1 MAEDSDEQSK
11 TEEPTQRRLDEAR
24 RQGDVAKSPD
34 LPPWAAMS
42 AAVAV
47 LAISGGSMARN
58 MVTALLPFVAHPDQ
72 FELEHGGAAGVARMA
87 AGAAW
92 PFLITV
98 MAAAAVAG
106 VAGNLVQTGFLWAPG
121 KLAPS
126 TEKISPLAGFK
137 RLFGLDG
144 WIQFLK
150 SIAKVVLIGVVCWL
164 ALKPRLDQMAGLS
177 LLDPMAMGPFMIDA
191 LKALFFA
198 VLGVLG
204 VGAIADWVLQRQR
217 FMARMRMSREDIK
230 EDLRQSEGDPHVKAR
245 QRQLRIQRAKR
256 RMMQKVPKATVV
268 IANPTHFAVALRYD
282 TSEAPAPICV
292 AKGVDSLAL
301 KIREVAEKNN
311 VPVIEDPP
319 LARALYA
326 AVDLDQIIPPQHYEA
341 VAKIIGFIL
350 GAGRRGARRTRV

>member
-1 MAEDSDEQSK
+1 MAEDSDQQSK

-47 LAISGGSMARN
+47 LAISGGAMARN
-58 MVTALLPFVAHPDQ
+58 MVTALLPFVAHPDSFQ
-72 FELEHGGAAGVARMA
+72 LDHGGAVGVAKMA

-98 MAAAAVAG
+98 MVAAG
-106 VAGNLVQTGFLWAPG
+106 VAGAAGNIIQTGFIWAPG

-126 TEKISPLAGFK
+126 TDKVNPLGGFK

-144 WIQFLK
+144 WIQFAK
-150 SIAKVVLIGVVCWL
+150 SLAKVLLIAVVCYL
-164 ALKPRLDQMAGLS
+164 ALKPRLDQMANLS
-177 LLDPMAMGPFMIDA
+177 LLDPMAMGPFMVDA
-191 LKALFFA
+191 LKALFFS

-230 EDLRQSEGDPHVKAR
+230 EELRQSEGDPHVKAR
-245 QRQLRIQRAKR
+245 LRQIRLQRAKR
-256 RMMQKVPKATVV
+256 RMMQKVPKATVI

-282 TSEAPAPICV
+282 TSEAPAPVCV

-301 KIREVAEKNN
+301 KIREVAEKHN

-326 AVDLDQIIPPQHYEA
+326 TVEMDQVIPPEHYQA

-350 GAGRRGARRTRV
+350 GVGRRGARRARV